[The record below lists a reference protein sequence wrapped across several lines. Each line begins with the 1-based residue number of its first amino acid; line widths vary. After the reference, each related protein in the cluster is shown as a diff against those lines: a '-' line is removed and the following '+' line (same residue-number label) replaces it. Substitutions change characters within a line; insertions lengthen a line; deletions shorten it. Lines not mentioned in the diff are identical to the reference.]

1 MPMLRKI
8 EEPTL
13 GNKQAWTT
21 TFTKI
26 WRKSTDFLQNYPN
39 RADSGAMMKKRSST
53 QTSEHELEVQFSFFV
68 GSIKKYLYLL
78 KALLY

>member
-53 QTSEHELEVQFSFFV
+53 QTSEHELEVQFSFF
-68 GSIKKYLYLL
+68 SRQY
-78 KALLY
+78 

>member
-1 MPMLRKI
+1 MLRKI
-8 EEPTL
+8 AEPTT

-39 RADSGAMMKKRSST
+39 KTDTGVTIKKRSST
-53 QTSEHELEVQFSFFV
+53 QASEHELEVW
-68 GSIKKYLYLL
+68 
-78 KALLY
+78 